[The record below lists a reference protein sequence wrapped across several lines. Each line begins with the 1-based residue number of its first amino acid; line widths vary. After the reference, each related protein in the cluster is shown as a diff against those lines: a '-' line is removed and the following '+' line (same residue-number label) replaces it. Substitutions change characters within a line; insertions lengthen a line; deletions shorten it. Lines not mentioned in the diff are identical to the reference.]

1 MKKNKVLKLF
11 SFIFVLLGIISVT
24 VGIININKKTDDV
37 KSLVI
42 MEASN
47 NIKFEMKDPI
57 TIGIEKVV
65 EAGSEVKIEV
75 PKEKKVTKTA
85 PITLAHIKIPTYNQA
100 VTGYILGCEGVSLY
114 MALRGLGY
122 LDDTTPI
129 NKFMDT
135 MPKGNTPFEGYM
147 GNPKIGHNGENTGKR
162 TTIYPEPLTNWAKE
176 YANAKDL
183 TGATIEDLKKELDEG
198 HVILAFVTSGWAKPI
213 WKHYDWSIN
222 EKGEI
227 ENNHCLTIVGYRS
240 NGDFLVND
248 CHDGRKDGRQGEY
261 WISGEKF
268 ASIYNLRHY
277 AISVY

>member
-1 MKKNKVLKLF
+1 MKNRVLKIL
-11 SFIFVLLGIISVT
+11 SFIFVLLGLSSIT
-24 VGIININKKTDDV
+24 VGIINNNKESDNI

-42 MEASN
+42 MEASS
-47 NIKFEMKDPI
+47 NIEFDVKDPI
-57 TIGIEKVV
+57 TVGIKQIV
-65 EAGSEVKIEV
+65 EASMEVKIEL
-75 PKEKKVTKTA
+75 PKKNNKSA

-122 LDDTTPI
+122 LDESVSID
-129 NKFMDT
+129 KFMST
-135 MPKGNTPFEGYM
+135 MPKGDTPFEGYM
-147 GNPKIGHNGENTGKR
+147 GNPKIGHNGENKGKR
-162 TTIYPEPLTNWAKE
+162 TTIYPEPLSKWASE
-176 YANAKDL
+176 YAHSKDL
-183 TGATIEDLKKELDEG
+183 TGATIDDLKKELDQG
-198 HVILAFVTSGWAKPI
+198 HVILAFVTSGWNNPI
-213 WKHYDWSIN
+213 WKHYSWSLT

-268 ASIYNLRHY
+268 AKIYNLRHY
-277 AISVY
+277 AVSVY

>member
-1 MKKNKVLKLF
+1 MKKKVLKSF
-11 SFIFVLLGIISVT
+11 SYIFVLLGILSIT
-24 VGIININKKTDDV
+24 IGIVNLNKKSDDIE
-37 KSLVI
+37 SLII

-47 NIKFEMKDPI
+47 NIKFEIKDPI
-57 TIGIEKVV
+57 TLGIEKVV
-65 EAGSEVKIEV
+65 EAGMGIKIEK
-75 PKEKKVTKTA
+75 PQEKKVTKTA
-85 PITLAHIKIPTYNQA
+85 PVTLAHIKIPTYNQA

-114 MALRGLGY
+114 MALKGLGY
-122 LDDTTPI
+122 LDDTI
-129 NKFMDT
+129 SIDNFMKT
-135 MPKGNTPFEGYM
+135 MPIGNTPFEGYM

-162 TTIYPEPLTNWAKE
+162 TTIYPEPLTNWARE

-213 WKHYDWSIN
+213 WKHYSWSKTD
-222 EKGEI
+222 KGEV

-248 CHDGRKDGRQGEY
+248 CHDGRRDGRQGEY
-261 WISGEKF
+261 WISASKF
-268 ASIYNLRHY
+268 AEIYNARHY